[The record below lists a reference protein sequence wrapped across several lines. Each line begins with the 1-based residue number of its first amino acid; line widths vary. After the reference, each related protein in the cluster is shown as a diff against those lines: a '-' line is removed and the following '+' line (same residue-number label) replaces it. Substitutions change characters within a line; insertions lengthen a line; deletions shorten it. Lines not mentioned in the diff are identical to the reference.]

1 MGRSP
6 EKSSACISRKVEM
19 EHERFSP
26 HLLVLQ
32 LQAMRHLHPD
42 KMKTNLPM
50 LRPNATKRGWPIA
63 SPCGEIY
70 YYIIQ
75 GRGVGGVIRFSLPSP
90 PPHLSCLKSECC

>member
-75 GRGVGGVIRFSLPSP
+75 GRGVVVGGCHSLLPPIP
-90 PPHLSCLKSECC
+90 PPPTSELP